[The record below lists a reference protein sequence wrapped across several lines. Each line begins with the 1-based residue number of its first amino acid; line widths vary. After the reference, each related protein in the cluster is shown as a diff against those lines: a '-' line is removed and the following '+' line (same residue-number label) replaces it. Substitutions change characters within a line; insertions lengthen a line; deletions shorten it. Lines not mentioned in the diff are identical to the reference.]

1 MIKKGISRR
10 AAKLSVLFGLVCAV
24 FVSAAHFDAACDDL
38 RNNVLR
44 LHIIANS
51 DSKEDQAVKL
61 AVRDALLDEAS
72 ELFEG
77 QTGLEAAER
86 TAEANTEL
94 FAGIAERVLR
104 ENGFLYGAEASV
116 GDSYFEPREYEDF
129 TPPAGNYRAL
139 IIRLGSAE
147 GKNWWCVVFPG
158 VCVPAASDA
167 RLSDSTCEESAS
179 IAEHPKKYEIR
190 FKAVEIYE
198 DIKKFFSRE

>member
-1 MIKKGISRR
+1 M
-10 AAKLSVLFGLVCAV
+10 
-24 FVSAAHFDAACDDL
+24 HT
-38 RNNVLR
+38 
-44 LHIIANS
+44 
-51 DSKEDQAVKL
+51 
-61 AVRDALLDEAS
+61 DEAS
-72 ELFEG
+72 VALFKKFNDAPYYSNSIFFAVTERSVFTG
-77 QTGLEAAER
+77 KAQTHA
-86 TAEANTEL
+86 
-94 FAGIAERVLR
+94 
-104 ENGFLYGAEASV
+104 FLYGAEASV
-116 GDSYFEPREYEDF
+116 GDSYFETREYEDF
-129 TPPAGNYRAL
+129 TLPAGNYRSL